1 MTMTATNIGAT
12 ETTCTTRASTSIRFT
27 AFSEVAPTESDRT
40 KQIPNTRNV

>member
-27 AFSEVAPTESDRT
+27 AFSEVAPPERDWM
-40 KQIPNTRNV
+40 KQFQNTRNV